1 MKNEDDSRHFLDS
14 RRQLPACPMSTQCL
28 LYADWLDG
36 LDNSGSQGSQS
47 AIEDDSDAREKRFI
61 EQLRAHVPT
70 CPTCRATL
78 VEVRRQR
85 EAIRLSLRTGERE
98 VPSTAARI
106 IAAMR
111 QESLMTPSTPQTSQE
126 HERSPHDFLVQLP
139 PVETPVPKQRRG
151 SWMEF
156 LSIAVAAAIVLLTIG
171 VLGRFVLSHGNMG
184 SATSSAGTASNG
196 AGQTLSASWSSVI
209 VTYKLDNKTVIANY
223 NPLSGQHVELASFP
237 QSQVSVD
244 GVAHNA
250 YQVLYHVYDGTNTRY
265 YVYPQTQ
272 QPIYTVTGTGGSAFW
287 SSADNDRYLFINTQ
301 QSIVQVDVVAHTS
314 HLLSLPAKSPMA
326 LFYRDNYLY
335 YVQAPNDLASYSSGI
350 LYRLDIS
357 ISTSVPTMITSC
369 PDPMNVWLSPVG
381 STVYYNCPSKSKN
394 ALFSVNGDGTNA
406 RLLRT
411 DAGQLIGYASDN
423 SLIVLLANNQHYQV
437 VQLGANGQPDRV
449 LLSDIAPGA
458 TSVQASD
465 VAVAPYG
472 YVLVARA
479 VYANNVEKLV
489 YGDLMTQATQEVQL
503 PVGVHDIHA
512 IGWDRL
518 IPTPSGG

>member
-1 MKNEDDSRHFLDS
+1 MKNEDDSRHSLNS
-14 RRQLPACPMSTQCL
+14 RRQLSTCPMSTQCL

-36 LDNSGSQGSQS
+36 SGSQESQGNQA

-78 VEVRRQR
+78 AEVRHQR
-85 EAIRLSLRTGERE
+85 EAIRSSLRTGERE

-111 QESLMTPSTPQTSQE
+111 QESLQTPSTPQTS
-126 HERSPHDFLVQLP
+126 ERSEHSLYDSPVQSSL
-139 PVETPVPKQRRG
+139 VETPVPKQRRG
-151 SWMEF
+151 TWMEF
-156 LSIAVAAAIVLLTIG
+156 LSIAVAAALVLLTIG
-171 VLGRFVLSHGNMG
+171 VLGRFVLSHGSMG
-184 SATSSAGTASNG
+184 SANSATGSTSSGSA
-196 AGQTLSASWSSVI
+196 QTLSASWSSVI

-223 NPLSGQHVELASFP
+223 NPLSGQHVELASFS

-244 GVAHNA
+244 GVAHNGS
-250 YQVLYHVYDGTNTRY
+250 QVLYHVYDGTITRY

-272 QPIYTVTGTGGSAFW
+272 QPIYTVTGMGDSAFW
-287 SSADNDRYLFINTQ
+287 GSAVNDRYLFINTQ

-326 LFYRDNYLY
+326 IFYRDNYLY
-335 YVQAPNDLASYSSGI
+335 YVQAPNDLASYSSGV

-357 ISTSVPTMITSC
+357 TDKSVPTLVTPC
-369 PDPMNVWLSPVG
+369 PDPVNEWLSPGG

-394 ALFSVNGDGTNA
+394 ALFSVNVDGTHA
-406 RLLRT
+406 QLLRS
-411 DAGQLIGYASDN
+411 DAGQLIGYAADN
-423 SLIVLLANNQHYQV
+423 SLIVLQVNNQHYQV
-437 VQLGANGQPDRV
+437 VQLGASVQQDRV
-449 LLSDIAPGA
+449 LLPDIAPGA

-472 YVLVARA
+472 YVLVVRA
-479 VYANNVEKLV
+479 IYANNVEKLV

-503 PVGVHDIHA
+503 PVGVQAIRA

-518 IPTPSGG
+518 IPIPSVG